1 MGHNQKSWVTIKK
14 AESQSQEL
22 GQNHKSWVTIT
33 KAESQSKELGHN
45 QKSWVTI
52 IRVGSQSKELGHNH
66 LDFDD
71 LCVDAHCHAAVLS
84 LYLLTTFW
92 DMKGVVHMEFL
103 KQGHTANS
111 EKYISTLRT
120 LKARP
125 RRVSSGRDSILLHD
139 NVRPLSSRQ
148 TPDALAQ
155 LKLPALPH
163 PAYSPDLA
171 PSDYFFFLK
180 LKKHLKGNH
189 YDSDE
194 EVVAAVR
201 QWCREQSPEFFADGI
216 RQLVQRWQLCVDRD
230 GDSVEKK
237 I

>member
-1 MGHNQKSWVTIKK
+1 MQG
-14 AESQSQEL
+14 
-22 GQNHKSWVTIT
+22 G
-33 KAESQSKELGHN
+33 
-45 QKSWVTI
+45 
-52 IRVGSQSKELGHNH
+52 VGLEVSVVLRH

-201 QWCREQSPEFFADGI
+201 QWCLEQSPEFFADGI
-216 RQLVQRWQLCVDRD
+216 RQLVRRWQLCVDRD
-230 GDSVEKK
+230 GDSVEK
-237 I
+237 